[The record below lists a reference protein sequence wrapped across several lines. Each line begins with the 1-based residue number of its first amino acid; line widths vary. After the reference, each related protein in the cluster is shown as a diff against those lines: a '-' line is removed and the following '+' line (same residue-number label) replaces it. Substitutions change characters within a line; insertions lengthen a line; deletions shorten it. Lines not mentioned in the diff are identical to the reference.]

1 MKAVAICIELQ
12 ITFTETANDTRT
24 MLLHLQVDLD
34 NAAVH
39 SGSKVLD
46 LLLLCQVLTNIKS
59 EGVQRACPILHLL
72 THALGRKLP
81 VGNDEVPAL
90 VEVKIKALLAQEGR
104 SSRCKYMC
112 CL

>member
-1 MKAVAICIELQ
+1 MCSELQ
-12 ITFTETANDTRT
+12 NAFEKTADDARH

-59 EGVQRACPILHLL
+59 EGFQSACPILHLL
-72 THALGRKLP
+72 THACGGQLP
-81 VGNDEVPAL
+81 VGDD
-90 VEVKIKALLAQEGR
+90 
-104 SSRCKYMC
+104 
-112 CL
+112 

>member
-1 MKAVAICIELQ
+1 MEKKVLESWACSNSSQIADCVKAVAICSELQ
-12 ITFTETANDTRT
+12 IPFRETADDARH

-34 NAAVH
+34 NAAIH

-59 EGVQRACPILHLL
+59 EGFQSACPILHLL

-81 VGNDEVPAL
+81 VGND
-90 VEVKIKALLAQEGR
+90 
-104 SSRCKYMC
+104 
-112 CL
+112 